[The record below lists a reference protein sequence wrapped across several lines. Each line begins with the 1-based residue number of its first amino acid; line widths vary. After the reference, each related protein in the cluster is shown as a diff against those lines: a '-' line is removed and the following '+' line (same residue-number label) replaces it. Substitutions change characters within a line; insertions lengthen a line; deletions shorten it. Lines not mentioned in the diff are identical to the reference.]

1 MKLIQ
6 PDLTV
11 DCLNDL
17 DLSYWYERGIRG
29 IFIDLDNTI
38 SPWRQNSV
46 TGEARELIDKARQAG
61 IMIILFTNAG
71 EIRAR
76 EVAWSLGIG
85 YYASA
90 KKPFAAMY
98 RKAMKE
104 LELTGSEVLAI
115 GDQVFTD
122 VLGGNLA
129 GCTTVLTSPLA
140 QEEYAGTKFLRFLER
155 LAGRKAVFHSRD

>member
-1 MKLIQ
+1 MKLLQ

-11 DCLNDL
+11 DCLSDL
-17 DLSYWYERGIRG
+17 DLADWYGRGIRA

-46 TGEARELIDKARQAG
+46 TGEARQLIDKARQAG
-61 IMIILFTNAG
+61 ITVVLFTNAG

-76 EVAWSLGIG
+76 EVAWSLGIS
-85 YYASA
+85 YYAAA

-98 RKAMKE
+98 RKAMGE
-104 LELTGSEVLAI
+104 LALAGSEVLAI

-122 VLGGNLA
+122 VLGGNRA
-129 GCTTVLTSPLA
+129 GCITVLTSPLSE
-140 QEEYAGTKFLRFLER
+140 EEYAGTKFLRFLER
-155 LAGRKAVFHSRD
+155 LAGRKAVFHRRD